1 MRRFAAMGMAM
12 SDTGKCANCVRA
24 IDGHEQKFCPACGQ
38 PTPAHR
44 IDWHF
49 LGHELEH
56 SVLHMDRGILYS
68 LKELMLRPGHLMRAY
83 LEGRRANQ
91 VKPLLL
97 LMISAA
103 AVVVLGK
110 YLLGGDLVGSAMQAG
125 YSQGRAMGGGDV
137 ADPAVVT
144 NTFAMVRDWINGHLT
159 AFTLLCLPLEAAAF
173 RLAFRGRGLN
183 YPEWLVVSAFLTVQT
198 FVFMA
203 VAVSVQRWVPNV
215 QAWILPVVFVYAVF
229 SLIQL
234 FQHHSRWATAFRA
247 LAGLVMF
254 VLAQSLFTAL
264 IVAVLLVASGLR

>member
-1 MRRFAAMGMAM
+1 M
-12 SDTGKCANCVRA
+12 SDTGTCANCARVVE
-24 IDGHEQKFCPACGQ
+24 GSEQKFCPACGQ
-38 PTPAHR
+38 PTPMHR

-68 LKELMLRPGHLMRAY
+68 LKELMLRPGYLMRAY
-83 LEGRRANQ
+83 LDGQRAKQ

-97 LMISAA
+97 LMITAA
-103 AVVVLGK
+103 AVVLLGK

-125 YSQGRAMGGGDV
+125 YSQGRAMGGNDV

-144 NTFAMVRDWINGHLT
+144 STFAAVRDWINAHLT

-173 RLAFRGRGLN
+173 WLAFRGRGLN

-203 VAVSVQRWVPNV
+203 MAILVQRWVPSA
-215 QAWILPVVFVYAVF
+215 QAWILPVVFAYAVF
-229 SLIQL
+229 SLVQL
-234 FQHHSRWATAFRA
+234 FRHHSRWSTAFRA
-247 LAGLVMF
+247 VVGLGLFIV
-254 VLAQSLFTAL
+254 AQSLLTAL
-264 IVAVLLVASGLR
+264 IVAVLLVASGLG

>member
-1 MRRFAAMGMAM
+1 M
-12 SDTGKCANCVRA
+12 SDTGKCANCARVT
-24 IDGHEQKFCPACGQ
+24 DGPEQKFCPACGQ

-83 LEGRRANQ
+83 LDGQRAKQ

-97 LMISAA
+97 LMITAA
-103 AVVVLGK
+103 AVVLLGK

-125 YSQGRAMGGGDV
+125 YSQGRAMGGNDV

-144 NTFAMVRDWINGHLT
+144 RSFAAARDWINTHLT

-173 RLAFRGRGLN
+173 WLAFRGRGLN

-203 VAVSVQRWVPNV
+203 FAVVLQRWLPSA
-215 QAWILPVVFVYAVF
+215 QAWSMLFVCTYVVF
-229 SLIQL
+229 SLIQM
-234 FQHHSRWATAFRA
+234 FQSHSRWTTALRTA
-247 LAGLVMF
+247 LGLAMF
-254 VLAQSLFTAL
+254 LLAQSLVTGA
-264 IVAVLLVASGLR
+264 IVAVLLLSASLG